1 MLFTNFKG
9 RLIANAICYDL
20 GSVVVK
26 IAWIDSTIT
35 DTFGTALLG
44 RTLIFG

>member
-1 MLFTNFKG
+1 MLLTNFKG
-9 RLIANAICYDL
+9 WLITDAIGYDL

-44 RTLIFG
+44 RTLIFS